1 MADLS
6 RLPGPNAD
14 LWDWQLDAAC
24 RGADPDVFYHPD
36 AERGPRRTARE
47 EAAKALCAQC
57 PVRAEC
63 LAHALE
69 AREPY
74 GVWGGLT
81 EDERGALLDSRN
93 APLVAC

>member
-14 LWDWQLDAAC
+14 FWDWQLLAQC
-24 RGADPDVFYHPD
+24 RGADADVFYHPD
-36 AERGPRRTARE
+36 AECGPRRTARE
-47 EAAKALCAQC
+47 QAAKALCAQC
-57 PVRAEC
+57 PVRQQC

-74 GVWGGLT
+74 GVWGGMT